1 MTREIKIALLV
12 GLAFI
17 IVIGI
22 LLSDHFR
29 GTLEPPQ
36 AVLDRAG
43 ATVRQTINSP
53 GVIDTNQ
60 PIVVA
65 PNQISPRGALKTPGD
80 IDPAPGP
87 IVLNPPN
94 QNTSQ
99 NGLPAGDPLVA
110 AARQQGEEIIPAEG
124 SPANP
129 ANGTSVA
136 AAPRS
141 YQAQAGDS
149 VSRMAA
155 RLLGANT
162 AKNRQAII
170 AANQS
175 LQADPNK
182 VVVGQTYIIPGGVSA
197 ASSKGAKVTVATVGG
212 GGQWFYKVKP
222 GDTLWGIATGQ
233 LGDAGAVTA
242 IKELN
247 SATLHGGSTL
257 RPGMNLRLPSQP
269 VAIAE

>member
-1 MTREIKIALLV
+1 MRFGMTRETKIGLLV

-29 GTLEPPQ
+29 GTLEPPP

-43 ATVRQTINSP
+43 ATVRQTVNAP
-53 GVIDTNQ
+53 GVMDSNQ

-65 PNQISPRGALKTPGD
+65 PAQVNPRGALQTPQD
-80 IDPAPGP
+80 IEPAPGP
-87 IVLNPPN
+87 VVLNPAN
-94 QNTSQ
+94 QTAPQ
-99 NGLPAGDPLVA
+99 IGLPASDPLVT
-110 AARQQGEEIIPAEG
+110 AARQQGEEIIPADT
-124 SPANP
+124 SPA
-129 ANGTSVA
+129 GSTA
-136 AAPRS
+136 ATAQRS
-141 YQAQAGDS
+141 YQAQSGDT

-170 AANQS
+170 AANPS
-175 LQADPNK
+175 LQDNPNM
-182 VVVGQTYIIPGGVSA
+182 VIVGRAYIIPGAVA
-197 ASSKGAKVTVATVGG
+197 ASLSASTAKTTVAAAA
-212 GGQWFYKVKP
+212 GGQWFYKVKE

-233 LGDAGAVTA
+233 LGDAGAVDA

-247 SATLHGGSTL
+247 RTALHGGTTL